1 MSDNRDL
8 VDKKI
13 RNKVRFFVVMF
24 IISLTLAINA
34 VFTEIVPVKYP
45 ALAFIIGLAIG
56 VILSRIQKVTWDKDG
71 ERIIK
76 EFDLISGI
84 LLFFLILLLIFKE
97 KLVHEFVHFPK
108 INSIIFALNAGI
120 MLGRIFFIRHKIIKI
135 LKNKP

>member
-71 ERIIK
+71 ER
-76 EFDLISGI
+76 EES
-84 LLFFLILLLIFKE
+84 LL
-97 KLVHEFVHFPK
+97 
-108 INSIIFALNAGI
+108 
-120 MLGRIFFIRHKIIKI
+120 
-135 LKNKP
+135 

>member
-13 RNKVRFFVVMF
+13 RNKVRFYVVMF

-34 VFTEIVPVKYP
+34 VFTEVVPFKYP
-45 ALAFIIGLAIG
+45 VAAFLIGLAIG

-71 ERIIK
+71 ERIVK

-84 LLFFLILLLIFKE
+84 LLFFLILLFIFKE

-108 INSIIFALNAGI
+108 INSVIFALNAGI
-120 MLGRIFFIRHKIIKI
+120 MLGRTIFIRHKVIKI